1 MTGTSAIDQES
12 TSRASPWTI
21 AMPAKPATTRN
32 AAIWAFLWAAFHGGH
47 AELTRAYMP
56 KLSTILRT
64 MVRTNQ
70 RWSGT
75 YSDRALIPACLSSQ
89 LL

>member
-47 AELTRAYMP
+47 A
-56 KLSTILRT
+56 
-64 MVRTNQ
+64 
-70 RWSGT
+70 
-75 YSDRALIPACLSSQ
+75 
-89 LL
+89 